1 MQSGRSGEPENQ
13 RGGQQPRGPASRPA
27 SGGTAAGSAPQ
38 FVLPQLPAAPP
49 AALSGSQAPVL
60 PGSQAPRSSGNPP
73 SAPAERDR
81 RGRPDLAQSAQM
93 AAFSQVAQIPTVVAG
108 GSPLVSTQPIPGA
121 APAVAP
127 APGNAQFDTTEPV
140 GPRLPTLTQQLRTIQ
155 PPDVAR
161 QAMSELGVLAR
172 ELATLPEQLEVSGLA
187 RTHQRTYNEAMKA
200 YMGLA
205 RQAWESVAEERLE
218 QSAAEPE
225 YRQRAVAVARRVSQ
239 MQQECRT
246 ASSNTEFILPRK
258 TPTFWSR
265 RITFVRAGLRVWQ
278 EHIAPTPDP
287 REMGRGLI
295 LLRGYL
301 SLACAGSFELAT
313 LELIT
318 SAVLLLLGIV
328 GLGLLSGLV
337 GAIITG
343 SGGVITG
350 LAIALAADL
359 LVWGLA
365 LSLTIRGPLPI
376 GVLLGA
382 SVFAPERSVRHGRAG
397 SLGVYRALRS
407 WWAVVGGVGL
417 VALLAALAFGGTL
430 VSLRLHGSSSQAIT
444 SVGQGFSRVGGL
456 LTLAVA
462 PAATVSLALLLLLGL
477 PVMLVSLGRY
487 AAEFAGSP
495 TWVPGARRYALRPAV
510 ALALPVICA
519 LLVAGWI
526 TTSLGWQRSPWLD
539 IYVGNLHGVI
549 SARGLAL
556 LAALALPYLLLIELP
571 FLLGMSRWRRAW
583 LSDLAA
589 RRADVE
595 SHVRRLSV
603 SDPRSG
609 AQDTSE
615 ENLRAMQYDL
625 VLLQFYRDKIDE
637 AQRTRRSATHLPRA
651 LLALLAAVVVVFLLD
666 SAGVMLANTVLR

>member
-1 MQSGRSGEPENQ
+1 MQSGRGGEPENQ
-13 RGGQQPRGPASRPA
+13 RGGQQPRRPTSRPA
-27 SGGTAAGSAPQ
+27 SGDPAARNAEPQ
-38 FVLPQLPAAPP
+38 FVLPQLPPTPPTGPSPTQATIQAA
-49 AALSGSQAPVL
+49 A
-60 PGSQAPRSSGNPP
+60 RP
-73 SAPAERDR
+73 SAGPGKRNQ
-81 RGRPDLAQSAQM
+81 RGKPDLSQSAQM
-93 AAFSQVAQIPTVVAG
+93 AAFSQIAQIPTVVAG
-108 GSPLVSTQPIPGA
+108 GSPLISTQPIPGTA
-121 APAVAP
+121 AAVPP
-127 APGNAQFDTTEPV
+127 APNQGQFDTTEPI
-140 GPRLPTLTQQLRTIQ
+140 GPRLPTLTQQLRSIQ

-187 RTHQRTYNEAMKA
+187 RTHQRTYNDAMKA

-225 YRQRAVAVARRVSQ
+225 YRQRAVAVARRVGQ
-239 MQQECRT
+239 MQQECRAAT
-246 ASSNTEFILPRK
+246 SNTEFILPRK

-265 RITFVRAGLRVWQ
+265 RIGFVRSGLRVWQ

-287 REMGRGLI
+287 CDMGRGLV

-301 SLACAGSFELAT
+301 GLACAGSFELAT
-313 LELIT
+313 LEIIT
-318 SAVLLLLGIV
+318 SAVLLLLGVV
-328 GLGLLSGLV
+328 GVGALAGLV
-337 GAIITG
+337 GAIISG
-343 SGGVITG
+343 SGGSITE
-350 LAIALAADL
+350 LAIALLADL

-382 SVFAPERSVRHGRAG
+382 SVFAPERSTRHGRAG
-397 SLGVYRALRS
+397 ATAMYRALRG
-407 WWAVVGGVGL
+407 WWALVGGVGL
-417 VALLAALAFGGTL
+417 VALLAGIAFGGTL
-430 VSLRLHGSSSQAIT
+430 VGLREPFPGIT
-444 SVGQGFSRVGGL
+444 SVGQGFSQIGGL

-462 PAATVSLALLLLLGL
+462 PAAMVSLALLLLLGL

-495 TWVPGARRYALRPAV
+495 TWVPGARRYALLP
-510 ALALPVICA
+510 ALALVAPVICA
-519 LLVAGWI
+519 LLVTGWI
-526 TTSLGWQRSPWLD
+526 VTTGLGWQQSPLVD
-539 IYVGNLHGVI
+539 IYLGNLHGVI
-549 SARGLAL
+549 SARGLLLL
-556 LAALALPYLLLIELP
+556 LALTLPYLLLIELP
-571 FLLGMSRWRRAW
+571 FTIGMTRWRRAW
-583 LSDLAA
+583 LSDLSA

-637 AQRTRRSATHLPRA
+637 AQRTRRSPSRPSRA
-651 LLALLAAVVVVFLLD
+651 LLALLGVVVIAFVLD

>member
-13 RGGQQPRGPASRPA
+13 RGGQQPQPQPRGPGSRPA
-27 SGGTAAGSAPQ
+27 PGNPAGRNAPQ
-38 FVLPQLPAAPP
+38 FVLPQLPPAPP
-49 AALSGSQAPVL
+49 ASSTGQAPVLAGSQAP
-60 PGSQAPRSSGNPP
+60 S
-73 SAPAERDR
+73 EREQ
-81 RGRPDLAQSAQM
+81 RGRPDLSQSAQM
-93 AAFSQVAQIPTVVAG
+93 AAFSQVSQASQIAQIPTVAAAAS
-108 GSPLVSTQPIPGA
+108 SPLISTQPIPGS
-121 APAVAP
+121 APAVVP
-127 APGNAQFDTTEPV
+127 APGNGQFDTTEPV
-140 GPRLPTLTQQLRTIQ
+140 GPRLPTLTQQLRSIQ

-187 RTHQRTYNEAMKA
+187 RTHQRTYNDAAKA
-200 YMGLA
+200 YIGLA

-239 MQQECRT
+239 MQQECR
-246 ASSNTEFILPRK
+246 AANGNTEFVLPRK
-258 TPTFWSR
+258 TPAFWSR
-265 RITFVRAGLRVWQ
+265 RIAFVRAGLRVWQ

-287 REMGRGLI
+287 CDMGRGLV

-301 SLACAGSFELAT
+301 GLACAGAFELAT

-318 SAVLLLLGIV
+318 SAVLLLLGVV
-328 GLGLLSGLV
+328 GLGLLTGLV
-337 GAIITG
+337 GAIISG

-350 LAIALAADL
+350 LSIALAADL
-359 LVWGLA
+359 LVWALA
-365 LSLTIRGPLPI
+365 LSLTLRGPLPV

-382 SVFAPERSVRHGRAG
+382 SVFAPERSTRHGRAG
-397 SLGVYRALRS
+397 SLGMYRALRS

-417 VALLAALAFGGTL
+417 VALLAGLAFGGTL
-430 VSLRLHGSSSQAIT
+430 VSLRLHASSPAIT
-444 SVGQGFSRVGGL
+444 SVAQGFSRVGAL
-456 LTLAVA
+456 LTLAVT
-462 PAATVSLALLLLLGL
+462 PAALVSLALLLLLGL

-519 LLVAGWI
+519 LLIAGWVM

-549 SARGLAL
+549 SARGVILLVAL
-556 LAALALPYLLLIELP
+556 SLPYLLLIELP
-571 FLLGMSRWRRAW
+571 FLIGMAHWRRAW
-583 LSDLAA
+583 LGDLTA

-609 AQDTSE
+609 AQDTSD

-637 AQRTRRSATHLPRA
+637 AQRTRRSPTRLPRA
-651 LLALLAAVVVVFLLD
+651 LLALFAAVAIAFLLD

>member
-13 RGGQQPRGPASRPA
+13 RGGQQPRPPASRPA
-27 SGGTAAGSAPQ
+27 AGNPAGRNAPQ
-38 FVLPQLPAAPP
+38 FVLPQLPPTPP
-49 AALSGSQAPVL
+49 PSATAQPPVI
-60 PGSQAPRSSGNPP
+60 PGSQAPRAS
-73 SAPAERDR
+73 SAPAERDH
-81 RGRPDLAQSAQM
+81 RGRPDLSQSAQM
-93 AAFSQVAQIPTVVAG
+93 AAFAQASQIAQIPTVVAAVS
-108 GSPLVSTQPIPGA
+108 SPLISTQPIPGA
-121 APAVAP
+121 ASAALP
-127 APGNAQFDTTEPV
+127 APDNGQFDTTEPV
-140 GPRLPTLTQQLRTIQ
+140 GPRLPTLTQQLRSIQ

-187 RTHQRTYNEAMKA
+187 RTHQRTYNDAAKA
-200 YMGLA
+200 YIGLA

-239 MQQECRT
+239 MQQECRAAT
-246 ASSNTEFILPRK
+246 GNTEFVLPRK
-258 TPTFWSR
+258 TPAFWSR
-265 RITFVRAGLRVWQ
+265 RIGFVRSGLRVWQ

-287 REMGRGLI
+287 CDMGRGLV

-301 SLACAGSFELAT
+301 GLACAGAFELAT

-318 SAVLLLLGIV
+318 SAVLLLLGVV
-328 GLGLLSGLV
+328 GLGLLTGLV
-337 GAIITG
+337 GAIISG

-350 LAIALAADL
+350 LSIALAADL
-359 LVWGLA
+359 LVWA
-365 LSLTIRGPLPI
+365 LSLSLTLRGPLPI

-382 SVFAPERSVRHGRAG
+382 SVFAPERSTRHGRAG
-397 SLGVYRALRS
+397 SVGMYRALRS
-407 WWAVVGGVGL
+407 WWTVVGGVGL
-417 VALLAALAFGGTL
+417 AALLAGLAFGGTL
-430 VSLRLHGSSSQAIT
+430 VSLRLHAASPAIT
-444 SVGQGFSRVGGL
+444 SVDQGFSRVGEL
-456 LTLAVA
+456 ITLAVT
-462 PAATVSLALLLLLGL
+462 PAAVVSLALLLMLGL
-477 PVMLVSLGRY
+477 PVMLISLGRY
-487 AAEFAGSP
+487 AMEFAGSP

-519 LLVAGWI
+519 LLVAGWVA

-539 IYVGNLHGVI
+539 IYIGDLHGVV
-549 SARGLAL
+549 SARGVIL
-556 LAALALPYLLLIELP
+556 LLALALPYLLLVELP
-571 FLLGMSRWRRAW
+571 FLIGMSHWRRAW
-583 LSDLAA
+583 LGDLTA

-637 AQRTRRSATHLPRA
+637 AQRTRRSPTRVPRA
-651 LLALLAAVVVVFLLD
+651 LLALLAAIAIAFLLD